1 MNTADLYDLVWSDDS
16 VASYVMLVGPSEI
29 LRYVKPDRVERCYIL
44 HTALYGKKKKKKN
57 DSPLVSGSRGHW
69 FCVILRHGFPAE
81 IFDTH
86 GDAVS
91 CNSDVNKFINVYGSN
106 NVNGN
111 LLNNRFC
118 GFYCLVY
125 AYLRSRNMS
134 PRSVIK
140 VLARCEDIRLLCFSL
155 YGGK

>member
-44 HTALYGKKKKKKN
+44 HTALYGKKKKKN

-81 IFDTH
+81 IFDSL

-91 CNSDVNKFINVYGSN
+91 CN
-106 NVNGN
+106 NVNAD